1 MSWAFLTRLLE
12 AVTQHST
19 LVGKLWLS
27 VLVVFR
33 LVLLAV
39 GGEAIYRDELSGF
52 SCNTGQPGCQNVCY
66 DAFAPLSHVRFW
78 VFQIILVTAPTVFYL
93 GYAVHHLSRRQTAQ
107 KQEEEEREPMIEEK
121 PKKFPEDG
129 AHDGRRRIRRDGL
142 LGAYVG
148 QLLIR
153 SALEVAFL
161 VGQYLLY
168 GLEVPPSYICQ
179 RSPCP
184 HTVDCF
190 VSRPTE
196 KTIFLLVMYAV
207 SGLCLLLNL
216 IELLH
221 LGLGS
226 LKKGKGG
233 PAPPPRSKGLQLEQ
247 MQKQLHLVQRQMDM
261 ALHLGTPAY
270 SSQSPSYG
278 IYAQQNLH
286 NQAQKEAPFSKTA
299 PPIPLSLNGVLQALG
314 VPESY

>member
-1 MSWAFLTRLLE
+1 MSWAFLTKLLE

-52 SCNTGQPGCQNVCY
+52 VCNTRQPGCQNVCY

-78 VFQIILVTAPTVFYL
+78 VFQIVLVTAPTVFYL
-93 GYAVHHLSRRQTAQ
+93 GYAVHHLSRRQKSQ
-107 KQEEEEREPMIEEK
+107 QREEEEKEPMIKEK
-121 PKKFPEDG
+121 KSPEDG

-142 LGAYVG
+142 LGPYVG
-148 QLLIR
+148 QLLVR
-153 SALEVAFL
+153 SALEVGFL
-161 VGQYLLY
+161 LGQYLLY
-168 GLEVPPSYICQ
+168 GLHVPPNYSCQ

-184 HTVDCF
+184 HIVECF
-190 VSRPTE
+190 ISRPTE

-221 LGLGS
+221 LGLGN
-226 LKKGKGG
+226 LKNSEYSST
-233 PAPPPRSKGLQLEQ
+233 PRSHSKGLKLELEQ
-247 MQKQLHLVQRQMDM
+247 MQEQLHLVQKQIDLSLYRGPPLTSEPDCSGRPPTYNTSTRQ
-261 ALHLGTPAY
+261 
-270 SSQSPSYG
+270 
-278 IYAQQNLH
+278 NRH
-286 NQAQKEAPFSKTA
+286 NQTQKEPWLSKT
-299 PPIPLSLNGVLQALG
+299 GM
-314 VPESY
+314 

>member
-27 VLVVFR
+27 VLIVFR

-52 SCNTGQPGCQNVCY
+52 VCNTQQPGCQNVCY

-93 GYAVHHLSRRQTAQ
+93 GYAVHHLSRRQSTQ
-107 KQEEEEREPMIEEK
+107 KQEEEEKEPMIKEK
-121 PKKFPEDG
+121 KPHKSPEDG

-142 LGAYVG
+142 LGACVG
-148 QLLIR
+148 QLLVR
-153 SALEVAFL
+153 SALEVVFL
-161 VGQYLLY
+161 LGKYLLY
-168 GLEVPPSYICQ
+168 GLEVPPSYVCQ

-226 LKKGKGG
+226 RKNGG
-233 PAPPPRSKGLQLEQ
+233 YSSAPPPHSKGLKLELEQ
-247 MQKQLHLVQRQMDM
+247 MQEQLHLVQKQMDM
-261 ALHLGTPAY
+261 ALHLGTPLATAPDC
-270 SSQSPSYG
+270 SGRPP
-278 IYAQQNLH
+278 IYNISTQKNRH
-286 NQAQKEAPFSKTA
+286 NQAQKETRLSKTE
-299 PPIPLSLNGVLQALG
+299 L
-314 VPESY
+314 

>member
-1 MSWAFLTRLLE
+1 MSWAFLTKLLE

-52 SCNTGQPGCQNVCY
+52 SCNTAQPGCLNVCY

-93 GYAVHHLSRRQTAQ
+93 GYAVHHLSRRQMTQ
-107 KQEEEEREPMIEEK
+107 KQEEEESMIPEK
-121 PKKFPEDG
+121 MSCRDG

-148 QLLIR
+148 QLLVR
-153 SALEVAFL
+153 TVLEVAFL
-161 VGQYLLY
+161 AGQYLLF
-168 GLEVPPSYICQ
+168 GLKVPFNYDCMQ
-179 RSPCP
+179 NPCP
-184 HTVDCF
+184 YVVQCF

-196 KTIFLLVMYAV
+196 KTIFLLIMYAV

-226 LKKGKGG
+226 MKNGRSQKNGG
-233 PAPPPRSKGLQLEQ
+233 RRPAPSPHSKAGKLEQ
-247 MQKQLHLVQRQMDM
+247 IQKQLHLVQEQMGI
-261 ALHLGTPAY
+261 AFNQGTLLATEPICTG
-270 SSQSPSYG
+270 QSPDYS
-278 IYAQQNLH
+278 IFAQQNWH
-286 NQAQKEAPFSKTA
+286 NQAQKKDV
-299 PPIPLSLNGVLQALG
+299 LSNTGMLRV
-314 VPESY
+314 S

>member
-1 MSWAFLTRLLE
+1 MSWAFLTKLLE

-52 SCNTGQPGCQNVCY
+52 SCNTAQPGCENVCY

-93 GYAVHHLSRRQTAQ
+93 GYAVHHLSRRQTTQ
-107 KQEEEEREPMIEEK
+107 KQEEEEEEPMIQEK
-121 PKKFPEDG
+121 PQKSPDDG
-129 AHDGRRRIRRDGL
+129 AHDGRGRIRRDGL

-148 QLLIR
+148 QLLVR
-153 SALEVAFL
+153 SALEVGFL
-161 VGQYLLY
+161 LGQYLLY
-168 GLEVPPSYICQ
+168 GLEVPPFYVCR

-221 LGLGS
+221 LGLGGM
-226 LKKGKGG
+226 KKGKSP
-233 PAPPPRSKGLQLEQ
+233 PAPPPHSKHLQLEQ
-247 MQKQLHLVQRQMDM
+247 MQKQLHLVQERLDL
-261 ALHLGTPAY
+261 ALHTSGYRA
-270 SSQSPSYG
+270 
-278 IYAQQNLH
+278 
-286 NQAQKEAPFSKTA
+286 
-299 PPIPLSLNGVLQALG
+299 
-314 VPESY
+314 

>member
-52 SCNTGQPGCQNVCY
+52 SCNTAQPGCQNVCY

-93 GYAVHHLSRRQTAQ
+93 GYAVHYLSRRQMTQ
-107 KQEEEEREPMIEEK
+107 KQEEEEKEPMIK
-121 PKKFPEDG
+121 PKKSPEDG

-148 QLLIR
+148 QLLVR

-161 VGQYLLY
+161 FGQYLLY

-196 KTIFLLVMYAV
+196 KTIFLLIMYAV
-207 SGLCLLLNL
+207 SGLCLLLTL

-226 LKKGKGG
+226 RKEKRD
-233 PAPPPRSKGLQLEQ
+233 PPSHSKSLQLEQ
-247 MQKQLHLVQRQMDM
+247 MQKQLHLVQEYLDL
-261 ALHLGTPAY
+261 ALHLSKPAC
-270 SSQSPSYG
+270 SDQTPSYS
-278 IYAQQNLH
+278 IYAQQNL
-286 NQAQKEAPFSKTA
+286 QRPAPKEAPFSKTD
-299 PPIPLSLNGVLQALG
+299 L
-314 VPESY
+314 

>member
-19 LVGKLWLS
+19 LVGKFWLS
-27 VLVVFR
+27 VLIVFR

-39 GGEAIYRDELSGF
+39 GGDAIYRDELSGF
-52 SCNTGQPGCQNVCY
+52 SCNTAQPGCQNVCY

-93 GYAVHHLSRRQTAQ
+93 GYAVHHLSRRQSTQ
-107 KQEEEEREPMIEEK
+107 KQEEEEKEPMIKEK
-121 PKKFPEDG
+121 KPHKSPEDG

-148 QLLIR
+148 QLLVR
-153 SALEVAFL
+153 SALEVVFL
-161 VGQYLLY
+161 LGQYLLY
-168 GLEVPPSYICQ
+168 GLEVPPSYVCQ

-226 LKKGKGG
+226 RKNGG
-233 PAPPPRSKGLQLEQ
+233 YSSAPPPHSKGLKLELEQ
-247 MQKQLHLVQRQMDM
+247 MQEQLHQVQEHLDL
-261 ALHLGTPAY
+261 ALHLNAPAY
-270 SSQSPSYG
+270 SGHSPSYRVC
-278 IYAQQNLH
+278 AQQDLQ
-286 NQAQKEAPFSKTA
+286 NQAPKEAPFSKTD
-299 PPIPLSLNGVLQALG
+299 L
-314 VPESY
+314 

>member
-1 MSWAFLTRLLE
+1 MSWAFLTKLLE

-52 SCNTGQPGCQNVCY
+52 SCNTAQPGCQNVCY

-78 VFQIILVTAPTVFYL
+78 VFQIILVTAPTIFYL
-93 GYAVHHLSRRQTAQ
+93 GYAVHHLSRRQRIQ
-107 KQEEEEREPMIEEK
+107 KQEEEEEPMLKKKSEK
-121 PKKFPEDG
+121 SADDG

-153 SALEVAFL
+153 TALEVVFL
-161 VGQYLLY
+161 LGQYLLY
-168 GLEVPPSYICQ
+168 GLEVPPSYVCV
-179 RSPCP
+179 RDPCP

-226 LKKGKGG
+226 LKKGRKHG
-233 PAPPPRSKGLQLEQ
+233 APLSHSKNFPLEQ
-247 MQKQLHLVQRQMDM
+247 MQKQLNLVQEHLDM
-261 ALHLGTPAY
+261 ALHMSTPLVTAPTY
-270 SSQSPSYG
+270 AGQSPSYRV
-278 IYAQQNLH
+278 YAQQNLH
-286 NQAQKEAPFSKTA
+286 NGSEKEPPFSKTD
-299 PPIPLSLNGVLQALG
+299 Q
-314 VPESY
+314 

>member
-1 MSWAFLTRLLE
+1 MSWAFLTKLLE

-52 SCNTGQPGCQNVCY
+52 SCNTAQPGCQNVCY

-78 VFQIILVTAPTVFYL
+78 VFQIVLVTAPTIFYL
-93 GYAVHHLSRRQTAQ
+93 GYAVHHLSRRQKSQ
-107 KQEEEEREPMIEEK
+107 QREEEEKEPMIK
-121 PKKFPEDG
+121 DKSPEDG

-142 LGAYVG
+142 LGPYVG
-148 QLLIR
+148 QLLVR
-153 SALEVAFL
+153 SALEVGFL
-161 VGQYLLY
+161 LGQYLLY
-168 GLEVPPSYICQ
+168 GLHVPPNYSCQ

-184 HTVDCF
+184 HIVECF
-190 VSRPTE
+190 ISRPTE

-226 LKKGKGG
+226 MKSKTR
-233 PAPPPRSKGLQLEQ
+233 PTPPPQ
-247 MQKQLHLVQRQMDM
+247 QLHLVQE
-261 ALHLGTPAY
+261 HLDLAMHMNTPLVTGPAY
-270 SSQSPSYG
+270 AGPSQAYS

-286 NQAQKEAPFSKTA
+286 NQAQKEPPFSKTD
-299 PPIPLSLNGVLQALG
+299 L
-314 VPESY
+314 